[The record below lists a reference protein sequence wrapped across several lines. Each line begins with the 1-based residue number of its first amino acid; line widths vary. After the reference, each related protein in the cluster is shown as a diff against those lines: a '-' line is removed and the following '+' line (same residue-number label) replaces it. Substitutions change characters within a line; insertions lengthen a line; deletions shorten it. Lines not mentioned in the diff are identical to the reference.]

1 MNRNRGPSLG
11 REGAETKPHFA
22 SNARGGLGPSGIWS
36 SELRYAGSGS
46 RGLLRRFPYR
56 GAG

>member
-36 SELRYAGSGS
+36 SELRYAGS
-46 RGLLRRFPYR
+46 
-56 GAG
+56 